1 MYVPRSALTSTV
13 ARGRRLDAARHLLAS
28 GSCGA
33 GARWLFAF
41 EDEDGDKGV
50 NDGGCNGVGL
60 DRE

>member
-13 ARGRRLDAARHLLAS
+13 AGGRRLDADRRLLAS

-33 GARWLFAF
+33 GARWLFEI

-50 NDGGCNGVGL
+50 NDGDCNGV